1 MRNSLPLVDKAY
13 FTMTTTEL
21 IHLAS
26 ENGIQVEYFPISG
39 KALAVDYEGSY
50 YIALNP
56 TLKEPFIKE
65 ALAHELGH
73 CFTRGF
79 YSIYTPYETLERIE
93 ASADHWA
100 YKKLLPP
107 ETVQELAKKGI
118 VYYWEIAETMS
129 LSEAFVKN
137 AVEYYVLLGMI

>member
-1 MRNSLPLVDKAY
+1 
-13 FTMTTTEL
+13 MTTIDL
-21 IHLAS
+21 VQLAS
-26 ENGIQVEYFPISG
+26 ENGITVEYFQMNG
-39 KALAVDYEGSY
+39 NAVALNFDGNY

-56 TLKEPFIKE
+56 ELKEPFLKE

-107 ETVQELAKKGI
+107 ETVQELAKKEI
-118 VYYWEIAETMS
+118 VYYWEIAEEMCLTESFVKEAIEYYMS
-129 LSEAFVKN
+129 LN
-137 AVEYYVLLGMI
+137 LI

>member
-1 MRNSLPLVDKAY
+1 
-13 FTMTTTEL
+13 MTTIDL
-21 IHLAS
+21 VRLAS
-26 ENGIQVEYFPISG
+26 ENGITVEYFPISG
-39 KALAVDYEGSY
+39 KAVALDFDGDY

-56 TLKEPFIKE
+56 ELKETYLKE

-107 ETVQELAKKGI
+107 ETVQELAKKEI
-118 VYYWEIAETMS
+118 VYYWEIAEEMDLSPITQT
-129 LSEAFVKN
+129 LSE
-137 AVEYYVLLGMI
+137 L

>member
-1 MRNSLPLVDKAY
+1 MNTAD
-13 FTMTTTEL
+13 L
-21 IHLAS
+21 ISLAS
-26 ENGIQVEYFPISG
+26 QYGIHVEFFAIKG
-39 KALAVDYEGSY
+39 DAVALDLDGEY

-56 TLKEPFIKE
+56 KLREPELKES
-65 ALAHELGH
+65 LAHELGH

-107 ETVQELAKKGI
+107 EIVQELARKEI
-118 VYYWEIAETMS
+118 VYYWEIADEIC
-129 LSEAFVKN
+129 LSESFVKN
-137 AVEYYVLLGMI
+137 AIEYYSMIGII

>member
-1 MRNSLPLVDKAY
+1 
-13 FTMTTTEL
+13 MTTTIDL
-21 IHLAS
+21 VRLAS
-26 ENGIQVEYFPISG
+26 ENGITVEYFPMNGNAVALNFNG
-39 KALAVDYEGSY
+39 KY

-56 TLKEPFIKE
+56 ELKEPYLKE

-107 ETVQELAKKGI
+107 EFVQELARKEI
-118 VYYWEIAETMS
+118 VYYWEIADEIC
-129 LSEAFVKN
+129 LSESFVKN
-137 AVEYYVLLGMI
+137 AIEYYSMLGII

>member
-1 MRNSLPLVDKAY
+1 
-13 FTMTTTEL
+13 MTTIDL
-21 IHLAS
+21 VRLAS
-26 ENGIQVEYFPISG
+26 ENGITVEYFPMNGNAVALNFDG
-39 KALAVDYEGSY
+39 KY

-56 TLKEPFIKE
+56 ELKEPYLKE

-100 YKKLLPP
+100 YK
-107 ETVQELAKKGI
+107 
-118 VYYWEIAETMS
+118 
-129 LSEAFVKN
+129 
-137 AVEYYVLLGMI
+137 

>member
-1 MRNSLPLVDKAY
+1 MNTAD
-13 FTMTTTEL
+13 L
-21 IHLAS
+21 ISLAS
-26 ENGIQVEYFPISG
+26 QYGIHVEFFAINSNAV
-39 KALAVDYEGSY
+39 ALDLDGEY

-56 TLKEPFIKE
+56 KLKEPYLKE

-107 ETVQELAKKGI
+107 EIVQELARKEI
-118 VYYWEIAETMS
+118 VYYWEIADEMC
-129 LSEAFVKN
+129 LSESFVKN
-137 AVEYYVLLGMI
+137 AIEYYSMLGII

>member
-1 MRNSLPLVDKAY
+1 MQNSSPPVGKASCI
-13 FTMTTTEL
+13 MTTTEL

-107 ETVQELAKKGI
+107 EAVQELAKKELL
-118 VYYWEIAETMS
+118 YYWEIAEEMQLT
-129 LSEAFVKN
+129 EEFVKN
-137 AVEYYVLLGMI
+137 AIEYYVLTGKI

>member
-1 MRNSLPLVDKAY
+1 
-13 FTMTTTEL
+13 MTTTIDL
-21 IHLAS
+21 VRLAS
-26 ENGIQVEYFPISG
+26 ENGITVEYFQMNG
-39 KALAVDYEGSY
+39 NAVALNFDGNY

-56 TLKEPFIKE
+56 ELKEPFLKE

-107 ETVQELAKKGI
+107 EIVQELAKKEI
-118 VYYWEIAETMS
+118 VYYWEIAEEMCLTES
-129 LSEAFVKN
+129 FVKE
-137 AVEYYVLLGMI
+137 AVEYYMSLNLI

>member
-1 MRNSLPLVDKAY
+1 M
-13 FTMTTTEL
+13 
-21 IHLAS
+21 
-26 ENGIQVEYFPISG
+26 SG
-39 KALAVDYEGSY
+39 KA
-50 YIALNP
+50 IALNFDGKYYIGLNP
-56 TLKEPFIKE
+56 KLKEPYLKE

-107 ETVQELAKKGI
+107 NIVQELARKEV
-118 VYYWEIAETMS
+118 VYYWEIAEEMN
-129 LSEAFVKN
+129 LSEEFVKN
-137 AVEYYVLLGMI
+137 AIEYYSMLGII

>member
-1 MRNSLPLVDKAY
+1 MQNLWPHVDKA
-13 FTMTTTEL
+13 FCMMTTIDL
-21 IHLAS
+21 VQLAS
-26 ENGIQVEYFPISG
+26 ENGITVEYFPMHGNAVALNFDG
-39 KALAVDYEGSY
+39 KYF
-50 YIALNP
+50 IALNP
-56 TLKEPFIKE
+56 KLKEPYLKE

-107 ETVQELAKKGI
+107 EFVQELARKEI
-118 VYYWEIAETMS
+118 VCYWEIADEMC
-129 LSEAFVKN
+129 LSESFVKN
-137 AVEYYVLLGMI
+137 AIEYYSMLGII